1 MSAVGGAGGG
11 KLSFSLN
18 EGALGTHQSNLGTS
32 EADLLKL
39 ANDFITAVGQLDGVW
54 KGTAFG
60 SWGELVSA
68 WKLAIGGPNS
78 GGPSN
83 GGLIGALT
91 DIKTKVKDA
100 DGKYQQY
107 HANQAAELSRQ
118 AAQAQQGNPYGA
130 RA

>member
-1 MSAVGGAGGG
+1 MSAAGGSM
-11 KLSFSLN
+11 SFSLN
-18 EGALGTHQSNLGTS
+18 EGALGSHHTNLGTS
-32 EADLLKL
+32 EGDLLKL

-107 HANQAAELSRQ
+107 HANQASELARQ
-118 AAQAQQGNPYGA
+118 AAQAGQSNPFGA
-130 RA
+130 KA